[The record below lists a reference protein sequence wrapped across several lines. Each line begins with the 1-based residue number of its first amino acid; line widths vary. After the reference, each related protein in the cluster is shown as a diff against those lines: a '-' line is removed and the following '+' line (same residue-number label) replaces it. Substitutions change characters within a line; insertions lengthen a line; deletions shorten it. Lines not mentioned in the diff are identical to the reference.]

1 MENIKELFD
10 DKLIHFLKILK
21 EKAQEKIKEIQRGR
35 KISQKKVDKF
45 KEDVLKGF
53 NESIILR
60 DVFRH
65 YKLYE
70 DKTKEKSKGKLEPI
84 GINMVREKAPFFDE
98 WYVHYLDWGT
108 DSGRSLANYENSYIL
123 EKIASN
129 CEEVNGKNID
139 KILNKFNNLSN
150 IIIFAI
156 NLNLYEFFKDS
167 NNFIFRWHK
176 NSPPVNVKG
185 FEGWYTF
192 KEKDIPI
199 FGMFQEK
206 INKQILVLNKM
217 KLGKFI
223 QYSPLKKG
231 ENENLM
237 KDIFYINIQSFSE
250 NSALMN
256 SFIKKPSRELKKIE
270 GEQKQREYLQE
281 KALIQIS
288 EKFEYVKDSEFQGY
302 SLNLKNT

>member
-1 MENIKELFD
+1 M
-10 DKLIHFLKILK
+10 
-21 EKAQEKIKEIQRGR
+21 
-35 KISQKKVDKF
+35 
-45 KEDVLKGF
+45 
-53 NESIILR
+53 
-60 DVFRH
+60 
-65 YKLYE
+65 
-70 DKTKEKSKGKLEPI
+70 
-84 GINMVREKAPFFDE
+84 
-98 WYVHYLDWGT
+98 
-108 DSGRSLANYENSYIL
+108 
-123 EKIASN
+123 
-129 CEEVNGKNID
+129 
-139 KILNKFNNLSN
+139 
-150 IIIFAI
+150 
-156 NLNLYEFFKDS
+156 NLYEFFKDS
-167 NNFIFRWHK
+167 NNIIFRWHK
-176 NSPPVNVKG
+176 NSPPLNVKG
-185 FEGWYTF
+185 FEAWYTF

-256 SFIKKPSRELKKIE
+256 SFIKKPSRELKKIG

-302 SLNLKNT
+302 SLNLKST